1 VSRAQVYGV
10 RFRVPQVTEIF
21 MYIVNLERRRYLVAA
36 TTLVATVGAV
46 GISVPFVKSW
56 QPSARARMSGAP
68 VEVDIRKLEP
78 GRMITVKWR
87 GKPVWVLRRTE
98 ANLETLQQTAHLAK
112 LRDPDSAAKQQ
123 PDYAQN
129 QYRSI
134 RSDVFVA
141 VGICTHLGCVPTYL
155 SSGTDEGE
163 AAMFFCPCH
172 GSKLDL
178 AGRVFKNV
186 PAPINLFV
194 PPYRYNS
201 GDTLDIGTDGDK
213 AKGNVEFL

>member
-1 VSRAQVYGV
+1 MVIGGV
-10 RFRVPQVTEIF
+10 
-21 MYIVNLERRRYLVAA
+21 
-36 TTLVATVGAV
+36 VGAS
-46 GISVPFVKSW
+46 IPFVKSW
-56 QPSARARMSGAP
+56 QPSARAQLSGAA
-68 VEVDIRKLEP
+68 VEIGINKLEP

-87 GKPVWVLRRTE
+87 GKPVWILRRTE

-112 LRDPDSAAKQQ
+112 LRDPESDVKQQ
-123 PDYAQN
+123 PDYAQE

-155 SSGTDEGE
+155 STGADKGE

-172 GSKLDL
+172 GSKFDL

-186 PAPINLFV
+186 PAPTNLVV
-194 PPYRYNS
+194 PPHQYIHDDILKIGLRNNS
-201 GDTLDIGTDGDK
+201 H
-213 AKGNVEFL
+213 

>member
-1 VSRAQVYGV
+1 MD
-10 RFRVPQVTEIF
+10 T
-21 MYIVNLERRRYLVAA
+21 VNLERRRYLGAA
-36 TTLVATVGAV
+36 TTFVATVSAV

-56 QPSARARMSGAP
+56 QPSARAQVAGAP
-68 VEVDIRKLEP
+68 VEIGINKLEP

-87 GKPVWVLRRTE
+87 GKPVWILRRTE
-98 ANLETLQQTAHLAK
+98 ANLETLQQLAHLAK

-134 RSDVFVA
+134 RSDVFVT

-155 SSGTDEGE
+155 STGADAGE
-163 AAMFFCPCH
+163 NPLYFCPCH
-172 GSKLDL
+172 GSKFDL

-186 PAPINLFV
+186 PAPSNLVV
-194 PPYRYNS
+194 PPHRYI
-201 GDTLDIGTDGDK
+201 GDDTLEIGVDGDK
-213 AKGNVEFL
+213 ARVNVDFL

>member
-1 VSRAQVYGV
+1 MSGAQVYAV

-21 MYIVNLERRRYLVAA
+21 MYIANLERRRYLVAA

-68 VEVDIRKLEP
+68 VEIDIRKLEP

-87 GKPVWVLRRTE
+87 GKPVWILRRTE
-98 ANLETLQQTAHLAK
+98 ANLETLQKTTHLAK
-112 LRDPDSAAKQQ
+112 LRDPDSAARQQ

-155 SSGTDEGE
+155 SSGTGE
-163 AAMFFCPCH
+163 DAIYFCPCH
-172 GSKLDL
+172 GSKFDL

-186 PAPINLFV
+186 PAPANLVV
-194 PPYRYNS
+194 PPHRYT
-201 GDTLDIGTDGDK
+201 GDDILEIGVDDDK
-213 AKGNVEFL
+213 AKGNVGFL

>member
-1 VSRAQVYGV
+1 MSRAQVYAV

-21 MYIVNLERRRYLVAA
+21 MYIANLERRRYLVAA

-46 GISVPFVKSW
+46 GISVPLVKSW

-68 VEVDIRKLEP
+68 VEVGIKKLEP

-87 GKPVWVLRRTE
+87 GKPVWILRRTE

-155 SSGTDEGE
+155 SSGTDGD
-163 AAMFFCPCH
+163 ATYFCPCH
-172 GSKLDL
+172 GSKFDL

-186 PAPINLFV
+186 PAPANLVV
-194 PPYRYNS
+194 PPHRYT
-201 GDTLDIGTDGDK
+201 GDDILEIGVDDDK

>member
-1 VSRAQVYGV
+1 MYAVILENCEVQNSW
-10 RFRVPQVTEIF
+10 VTEDI
-21 MYIVNLERRRYLVAA
+21 MDTVSLNTVDLDRRRYLVAA

-68 VEVDIRKLEP
+68 VEVDISKLEP

-87 GKPVWVLRRTE
+87 GKPVWVLRRTA
-98 ANLETLQQTAHLAK
+98 ANLETLKQPAHLAK
-112 LRDPDSAAKQQ
+112 LRDPDSAVKQQ
-123 PDYAQN
+123 PDYAQD
-129 QYRSI
+129 QYRSV

-155 SSGTDEGE
+155 STGAGEGE

-172 GSKLDL
+172 GSKFDL
-178 AGRVFKNV
+178 AGRVFKSV
-186 PAPINLFV
+186 PAPINLLV
-194 PPYRYNS
+194 PPHRYTS
-201 GDTLDIGTDGDK
+201 GDTLEIGADGVK
-213 AKGNVEFL
+213 A

>member
-1 VSRAQVYGV
+1 MDTVSLHTVD
-10 RFRVPQVTEIF
+10 
-21 MYIVNLERRRYLVAA
+21 LERRRYLVAA
-36 TTLVATVGAV
+36 TALVATVGAV
-46 GISVPFVKSW
+46 GISVPFLKSW

-68 VEVDIRKLEP
+68 VEIDIRKLEP

-87 GKPVWVLRRTE
+87 GKPVWILRRTE
-98 ANLETLQQTAHLAK
+98 ANLETLQQPAHLAK
-112 LRDPDSAAKQQ
+112 LRDPDSAARQQ

-155 SSGTDEGE
+155 SSRTDED
-163 AAMFFCPCH
+163 ATYFCPCH
-172 GSKLDL
+172 GSKFDL

-186 PAPINLFV
+186 PAPSNLVV
-194 PPYRYNS
+194 PPHQYI
-201 GDTLDIGTDGDK
+201 GDDILEIGKDGGGD
-213 AKGNVEFL
+213 

>member
-1 VSRAQVYGV
+1 MD
-10 RFRVPQVTEIF
+10 T
-21 MYIVNLERRRYLVAA
+21 VNLERRRYLGAA
-36 TTLVATVGAV
+36 TTFVATVSAV

-56 QPSARARMSGAP
+56 QPSARAQVAGAP
-68 VEVDIRKLEP
+68 VEIGINKLEP

-87 GKPVWVLRRTE
+87 GKPVWILRRTE
-98 ANLETLQQTAHLAK
+98 ANLETLQQPAHLAK

-155 SSGTDEGE
+155 SSGTGE
-163 AAMFFCPCH
+163 DAIYFCPCH
-172 GSKLDL
+172 GSKFDL

-186 PAPINLFV
+186 PAPANLVV
-194 PPYRYNS
+194 PPHRYIGDDIS
-201 GDTLDIGTDGDK
+201 GIGVDGDK
-213 AKGNVEFL
+213 AKVNVEFL

>member
-1 VSRAQVYGV
+1 MNTVSLNTVD
-10 RFRVPQVTEIF
+10 
-21 MYIVNLERRRYLVAA
+21 LERRRYLVAA

-68 VEVDIRKLEP
+68 VEVDISKLEP

-87 GKPVWVLRRTE
+87 GKPVWVLRRT
-98 ANLETLQQTAHLAK
+98 AGNLETLKQPAHLAK
-112 LRDPDSAAKQQ
+112 LRDPESAVKQQ
-123 PDYAQN
+123 PDYAQE

-155 SSGTDEGE
+155 STGAGEGE
-163 AAMFFCPCH
+163 AAMFFCPWH
-172 GSKLDL
+172 GSRFDL

-186 PAPINLFV
+186 PAPINLLV
-194 PPYRYNS
+194 PPHRYTS
-201 GDTLDIGTDGDK
+201 GDTLEIGADGDK
-213 AKGNVEFL
+213 A